1 MPTYTVTLTEEQ
13 AAALSAI
20 VAGLN
25 VARAAAGAR
34 PLTADEYLSS
44 VLATHANAWVD
55 HAGTTAARAAW
66 QTLGDPEKAQVARL
80 LGVTPTRLGAVLGRP

>member
-13 AAALSAI
+13 AAVLAAI
-20 VAGLN
+20 VAGM
-25 VARAAAGAR
+25 R
-34 PLTADEYLSS
+34 PPRTADEYLSS